1 MMNAEGDKQEKQG
14 FNTRQDV
21 GSSPLLNQP
30 AKFYG
35 EEGCETAPQQ
45 QAKTAISFEQAD
57 EW

>member
-35 EEGCETAPQQ
+35 EGCETAPHQ
-45 QAKTAISFEQAD
+45 
-57 EW
+57 